1 MRLKV
6 SILLFIIVLTLGCI
20 NIPNQQSTQPTPT
33 VTPTSTLPSFQSGIW
48 DKAVIN
54 PPAGKEG
61 LQPPFMFEIDIKSSY
76 GFERKYLEHETF
88 GKPVFVLSR
97 GESASVLLLVSSQ
110 SNRTIQIS
118 LGNITGLPSGV
129 TVRLKP
135 ESYVLQPNKQTKLEF
150 NITVSPTAPTSTP
163 EPEEPLPEEFIG
175 LRLKGDGWSIGKAF
189 HLKII

>member
-6 SILLFIIVLTLGCI
+6 AVLLFIIVLTLGCI

-33 VTPTSTLPSFQSGIW
+33 ITPTSTLPSFQPGIW

-76 GFERKYLEHETF
+76 GFKRKYLEHETF

-118 LGNITGLPSGV
+118 LG
-129 TVRLKP
+129 
-135 ESYVLQPNKQTKLEF
+135 
-150 NITVSPTAPTSTP
+150 
-163 EPEEPLPEEFIG
+163 
-175 LRLKGDGWSIGKAF
+175 
-189 HLKII
+189 